1 MRAEMT
7 KLEDIRVGSQLTG
20 VVGDKV
26 VTAVAV
32 EWFGTYAL
40 TLTYRT
46 EDNAL
51 GETMLYRDMEPNLR
65 LVSSS
70 QWTFD
75 ADPSELKLVS
85 EAYRINLAHLFDPY
99 LAVRTSAID
108 PLPHQISAVY
118 QNMLPKMPLRY
129 VLADDPGAGK
139 TIMAGLLVKEM
150 LTRGDLRR
158 CLIVCPG
165 NLVEQWQDELYRKFG
180 LKFTIL
186 TNDLLEASV
195 TRNAFKEN
203 DLCIARL
210 DKLSRSEDVQALLKD
225 ATWDLVVVDEAHKMS
240 ATVFGGEVKYTKR
253 YQLGQLL
260 GETTENLL
268 LMTATPHNGK
278 PEDFQLF
285 MALIDR
291 DRFEGAHHRKQK
303 PRELTPPDAF
313 IHDVPENVFK
323 PDFDVSDV
331 MRRLVKEEL
340 LRFDGRP
347 LFPERRAQT
356 VTYTLSPAEA
366 DLYAMVTDYVT
377 EEFNRADRL
386 DGKRKNSVGFALT
399 ILQRRLASSP
409 EAIYQSLRRRR
420 ERLESRLLEVR
431 DQANGTGSYSTVF
444 NQFDE
449 DFDEDDYT
457 PEELEGIEDDVID
470 TASASA
476 TAAELEAEIATLKV
490 LERKANEVR
499 MSGEDRKWDELS
511 RLLQDNS
518 DMFGPDGRREKLIVF
533 TEHKDTLEYLAT
545 KMRQLLGSQDAVLT
559 IKGGMPRD
567 ERHKAEELF
576 KQDKNVRILV
586 ATDAA
591 GEGINLQRAH
601 LMVNYDLPWNPNR
614 IEQRFGR
621 VHRIGQ
627 TEVCHLW
634 NLVAKETRE
643 GQVFDRLF
651 QKLEEERTALGGRVF
666 DILGRVTFEDKPLR
680 ELLVEAI
687 RYGDRPDVR
696 DRLNQVVDSS
706 LDGDALRRLLEEYAL
721 TSDVM
726 DVHSV
731 MKIKED
737 MERMEARK
745 LEPHFIEAFF
755 VEAMRRLGGRMSERE
770 DGRYEVLEV
779 PFSVRSHDMRIGIAD
794 PVLRSYERICFEK
807 ERVQMPGGVTAD
819 LVCPGHPLLDATVS
833 VILEQSL
840 GTLRQGAVL
849 VDDDETADVPRFLF
863 YVESAIQDCTVLPDG
878 TKKTVSRAVHFV
890 EIDYDGNT
898 FDAGYAPYLDY
909 RPATEAER
917 ASMESVF
924 AEELGWLESD
934 PDKIATD
941 FAIRN
946 IIPEHIGEVR
956 TRTLAQ
962 VAKVQKA
969 VDTRL
974 RAEINYW
981 DFRAGELADR
991 EQAGKRNARLNS
1003 KQAERRANEL
1013 AERLKRRM
1021 DQLDRQKQLSP
1032 MPPRVVGG
1040 ALVVPASMLHGST
1053 AADLN
1058 GQSADAVAKRKTE
1071 LAAMD
1076 AIMSIERELGYAP
1089 GDVSEQRGIGYDILS
1104 RVPDDMRDGD
1114 DPVTR
1119 MIEVKGRIAGGDSIT
1134 LTKNEIL
1141 CALNKPECWLL
1152 AIVEVDGHTT
1162 KTTYLRRP
1170 ALRAPSFAENS
1181 VNYDMGRLIES
1192 AELVL
1197 ERTDTW
1203 Q

>member
-1 MRAEMT
+1 MT

-150 LTRGDLRR
+150 LARGDLKR
-158 CLIVCPG
+158 CFIVCPG

-210 DKLSRSEDVQALLKD
+210 DKLSRSDEVQALLKD
-225 ATWDLVVVDEAHKMS
+225 TSWDLVVVDEAHKMS

-291 DRFEGAHHRKQK
+291 DRFEGARHRKQK
-303 PRELTPPDAF
+303 PREFVPPDAL

-331 MRRLVKEEL
+331 MRRLVKEEI

-431 DQANGTGSYSTVF
+431 DQANGTGSYSTAF

-518 DMFGPDGRREKLIVF
+518 DMFGADGRREKLIVF

-545 KMRQLLGSQDAVLT
+545 KIRQLLGSQDAVLT

-567 ERHKAEELF
+567 DRHRAEELF

-706 LDGDALRRLLEEYAL
+706 LDGDALKRLLEEYAL

-770 DGRYEVLEV
+770 DGRYEVVEV
-779 PFSVRSHDMRIGIAD
+779 PFSVRSHDMHIGIAD

-807 ERVQMPGGVTAD
+807 ERVQVPGGVTAD

-849 VDDDETADVPRFLF
+849 VDDDETADAPRFLF
-863 YVESAIQDCTVLPDG
+863 YVENAIQDGTVLPDG

-956 TRTLAQ
+956 TRTLSQ

-1021 DQLDRQKQLSP
+1021 DQLERQKQLSP

-1040 ALVVPASMLHGST
+1040 ALVVPASMLHGSS
-1053 AADLN
+1053 AADPN
-1058 GQSADAVAKRKTE
+1058 GQSADAAAKRKTE

-1076 AIMSIERELGYAP
+1076 AVMAIERQLGYAP
-1089 GDVSEQRGIGYDILS
+1089 RDVSEQRGIGYDILS

-1192 AELVL
+1192 AEVVL

>member
-1 MRAEMT
+1 MT

-32 EWFGTYAL
+32 EWFGNYAL

-46 EDNAL
+46 EDNVL

-150 LTRGDLRR
+150 LARGDLKR

-225 ATWDLVVVDEAHKMS
+225 TTWDLVVVDEAHKMS

-291 DRFEGAHHRKQK
+291 DRFEGARHRKQK

-313 IHDVPENVFK
+313 THDVPENVFK

-366 DLYAMVTDYVT
+366 DLYALVTDYVT

-431 DQANGTGSYSTVF
+431 DQANGTGSYSTIF

-457 PEELEGIEDDVID
+457 PEELEGMEDDVID

-476 TAAELEAEIATLKV
+476 TAAELEAEIATLKL

-545 KMRQLLGSQDAVLT
+545 KIRQLLGSQDAVLT

-706 LDGDALRRLLEEYAL
+706 LDGDALKRLLEEYAL

-755 VEAMRRLGGRMSERE
+755 VEAMRRLGGRISERE

-807 ERVQMPGGVTAD
+807 ERVQIPGGVTAD

-849 VDDDETADVPRFLF
+849 VDDDETADTPRFLF
-863 YVESAIQDCTVLPDG
+863 YVESAIQDGTVLPDG

-917 ASMESVF
+917 ASMEAVF

-981 DFRAGELADR
+981 DYRAGELADR
-991 EQAGKRNARLNS
+991 EHAGKKNARLNS

-1013 AERLKRRM
+1013 AERLQRRM

-1040 ALVVPASMLHGST
+1040 ALVVPASMLHESAT
-1053 AADLN
+1053 ADPN
-1058 GQSADAVAKRKTE
+1058 GQSNDAATKRKTE

-1076 AIMSIERELGYAP
+1076 AIMAIERELGYAP
-1089 GDVSEQRGIGYDILS
+1089 RDVSEQRGIGYDILS

-1119 MIEVKGRIAGGDSIT
+1119 MVEVKGRIAGGDTIT

-1141 CALNKPECWLL
+1141 CGLNKPECWIL
-1152 AIVEVDGHTT
+1152 AIVEVDGRTT

-1192 AELVL
+1192 AEVVL

-1203 Q
+1203 L

>member
-1 MRAEMT
+1 
-7 KLEDIRVGSQLTG
+7 
-20 VVGDKV
+20 
-26 VTAVAV
+26 
-32 EWFGTYAL
+32 
-40 TLTYRT
+40 
-46 EDNAL
+46 
-51 GETMLYRDMEPNLR
+51 
-65 LVSSS
+65 
-70 QWTFD
+70 
-75 ADPSELKLVS
+75 
-85 EAYRINLAHLFDPY
+85 
-99 LAVRTSAID
+99 
-108 PLPHQISAVY
+108 
-118 QNMLPKMPLRY
+118 
-129 VLADDPGAGK
+129 
-139 TIMAGLLVKEM
+139 
-150 LTRGDLRR
+150 
-158 CLIVCPG
+158 
-165 NLVEQWQDELYRKFG
+165 
-180 LKFTIL
+180 
-186 TNDLLEASV
+186 
-195 TRNAFKEN
+195 
-203 DLCIARL
+203 
-210 DKLSRSEDVQALLKD
+210 
-225 ATWDLVVVDEAHKMS
+225 
-240 ATVFGGEVKYTKR
+240 
-253 YQLGQLL
+253 
-260 GETTENLL
+260 
-268 LMTATPHNGK
+268 
-278 PEDFQLF
+278 
-285 MALIDR
+285 
-291 DRFEGAHHRKQK
+291 
-303 PRELTPPDAF
+303 
-313 IHDVPENVFK
+313 
-323 PDFDVSDV
+323 
-331 MRRLVKEEL
+331 
-340 LRFDGRP
+340 
-347 LFPERRAQT
+347 
-356 VTYTLSPAEA
+356 
-366 DLYAMVTDYVT
+366 
-377 EEFNRADRL
+377 
-386 DGKRKNSVGFALT
+386 
-399 ILQRRLASSP
+399 
-409 EAIYQSLRRRR
+409 
-420 ERLESRLLEVR
+420 
-431 DQANGTGSYSTVF
+431 
-444 NQFDE
+444 
-449 DFDEDDYT
+449 
-457 PEELEGIEDDVID
+457 
-470 TASASA
+470 
-476 TAAELEAEIATLKV
+476 
-490 LERKANEVR
+490 
-499 MSGEDRKWDELS
+499 
-511 RLLQDNS
+511 
-518 DMFGPDGRREKLIVF
+518 MFGPDGRREKLIVF

-545 KMRQLLGSQDAVLT
+545 KIRQLLGSPDAVLT

-706 LDGDALRRLLEEYAL
+706 LDGDALKRLLEEYAL

-755 VEAMRRLGGRMSERE
+755 VEAMHRLGGRIAERE

-807 ERVQMPGGVTAD
+807 ERMQIPGCVTAD

-833 VILEQSL
+833 VVLEQSL

-849 VDDDETADVPRFLF
+849 VDDDETADTPRFLF
-863 YVESAIQDCTVLPDG
+863 YVESAIQDGTVLPDG

-909 RPATEAER
+909 RPATEAKR
-917 ASMESVF
+917 ASMESVY

-946 IIPEHIGEVR
+946 IIPSHIGEVR

-962 VAKVQKA
+962 VSKVQKA

-981 DFRAGELADR
+981 DYRAGELADR
-991 EQAGKRNARLNS
+991 EHAGKKNARLNS

-1013 AERLKRRM
+1013 AERLQRRM
-1021 DQLDRQKQLSP
+1021 DQLERQKQLSP

-1040 ALVVPASMLHGST
+1040 ALVVPASMLHPAPAT
-1053 AADLN
+1053 DPN
-1058 GQSADAVAKRKTE
+1058 GQSSDAAAKRKTE

-1076 AIMSIERELGYAP
+1076 AIMAIERELGYAP
-1089 GDVSEQRGIGYDILS
+1089 RDVSEQRGIGYDIIS
-1104 RVPDDMRDGD
+1104 RVPDNMRDGE

-1119 MIEVKGRIAGGDSIT
+1119 MVEVKGRIAGGDSVT

-1152 AIVEVDGHTT
+1152 AIVEVEGHTT

-1192 AELVL
+1192 AEVVL

>member
-1 MRAEMT
+1 MT

-32 EWFGTYAL
+32 EWFGNYAL

-46 EDNAL
+46 EDNVL

-150 LTRGDLRR
+150 LARGDLKR

-195 TRNAFKEN
+195 TRNAFKEH

-210 DKLSRSEDVQALLKD
+210 DKLSRSEDVQGLLKD
-225 ATWDLVVVDEAHKMS
+225 TTWDLVVVDEAHKMS

-291 DRFEGAHHRKQK
+291 DRFEGARHRKQK
-303 PRELTPPDAF
+303 PRELTPPDAL

-366 DLYAMVTDYVT
+366 ELYALVTDYVT

-545 KMRQLLGSQDAVLT
+545 KIRQLLGSQDAVLT

-651 QKLEEERTALGGRVF
+651 QKLEEERNALGGRVF

-706 LDGDALRRLLEEYAL
+706 LDGDALKRLLEEYAL

-755 VEAMRRLGGRMSERE
+755 VEAMRRLGGRISERE

-807 ERVQMPGGVTAD
+807 ERAQIPGGVTAD

-849 VDDDETADVPRFLF
+849 VDDDETADTPRFLF
-863 YVESAIQDCTVLPDG
+863 YVESAIQDGTVLPDG

-917 ASMESVF
+917 ASMEVVF

-946 IIPEHIGEVR
+946 IIPEHIDEVR

-981 DFRAGELADR
+981 DYRAGELADR
-991 EQAGKRNARLNS
+991 EHAGKKNARLNS

-1053 AADLN
+1053 VADPN
-1058 GQSADAVAKRKTE
+1058 GQSADAAVKRKTE

-1076 AIMSIERELGYAP
+1076 AIMAIERELGYAP
-1089 GDVSEQRGIGYDILS
+1089 RDVSEQRGIGYDILS

-1119 MIEVKGRIAGGDSIT
+1119 MVEVKGRVAGGDSIT

-1141 CALNKPECWLL
+1141 CGLNKPECWLL

-1192 AELVL
+1192 AEVVL

-1203 Q
+1203 L

>member
-1 MRAEMT
+1 MA
-7 KLEDIRVGSQLTG
+7 KLEDIRVGTQLTG

-32 EWFGTYAL
+32 EWFGNYAL

-46 EDNAL
+46 EDNIL
-51 GETMLYRDMEPNLR
+51 GDIMLYRDMEPNLK

-118 QNMLPKMPLRY
+118 ENMLPKMPLRY

-150 LTRGDLRR
+150 LARGDLKR

-195 TRNAFKEN
+195 TRNAFKEH

-210 DKLSRSEDVQALLKD
+210 DKLSRSEDVQGLLKD
-225 ATWDLVVVDEAHKMS
+225 TTWDLVVVDEAHKMS

-291 DRFEGAHHRKQK
+291 DRFEGARHRKQK
-303 PRELTPPDAF
+303 PRELVPPDAL

-377 EEFNRADRL
+377 DEFNRADRL

-431 DQANGTGSYSTVF
+431 DQASGTGSYSTVF

-518 DMFGPDGRREKLIVF
+518 DMFGADGRREKLIVF

-545 KMRQLLGSQDAVLT
+545 KIRQLLGSQDAVLT

-567 ERHKAEELF
+567 DRHRAEELF

-706 LDGDALRRLLEEYAL
+706 LDGDALKRLLEEYAL

-755 VEAMRRLGGRMSERE
+755 VEAMRRLGGRISERE
-770 DGRYEVLEV
+770 DGRYEVIEV
-779 PFSVRSHDMRIGIAD
+779 PFSVRSHDMHIGIAD
-794 PVLRSYERICFEK
+794 PVLRGYERICFEK

-863 YVESAIQDCTVLPDG
+863 YVESAIQDGTVLPDG

-956 TRTLAQ
+956 TRTLSQ

-1021 DQLDRQKQLSP
+1021 DQLECQKQLSP

-1040 ALVVPASMLHGST
+1040 ALVVPASMLHGSS
-1053 AADLN
+1053 AADPN
-1058 GQSADAVAKRKTE
+1058 GQSADAAAKRKTE

-1076 AIMSIERELGYAP
+1076 AIMAIERELGYAP
-1089 GDVSEQRGIGYDILS
+1089 RDVSEQRGIGYDILS

-1119 MIEVKGRIAGGDSIT
+1119 MIEAKGRIAGGDSIT

-1192 AELVL
+1192 AEVVL

>member
-1 MRAEMT
+1 MA

-32 EWFGTYAL
+32 EWFGNYAL

-46 EDNAL
+46 EDNVL
-51 GETMLYRDMEPNLR
+51 GDIMLYRDMEPNLR

-150 LTRGDLRR
+150 LARGDLKR

-210 DKLSRSEDVQALLKD
+210 DKLSRSDEVQALLRD
-225 ATWDLVVVDEAHKMS
+225 TTWDLVVVDEAHKMS

-291 DRFEGAHHRKQK
+291 DRFEGARHRKQK

-313 IHDVPENVFK
+313 IHDIPENALK

-431 DQANGTGSYSTVF
+431 DQANGTGSYSAVF

-457 PEELEGIEDDVID
+457 PEELEGMEDDVID

-476 TAAELEAEIATLKV
+476 TATELEAEIATLKV

-545 KMRQLLGSQDAVLT
+545 KIRQLLGSQDAVLT

-643 GQVFDRLF
+643 GQVFERLF

-706 LDGDALRRLLEEYAL
+706 LDGDALKRLLEEYAL

-755 VEAMRRLGGRMSERE
+755 VEAMHRLGGRIAERE

-807 ERVQMPGGVTAD
+807 ERMQVPGGVAAD

-833 VILEQSL
+833 VVLEQSL

-849 VDDDETADVPRFLF
+849 VDDDETADTPRFLF
-863 YVESAIQDCTVLPDG
+863 YVESATQDGTVLPDG

-946 IIPEHIGEVR
+946 IIPAHIGEVR
-956 TRTLAQ
+956 TRTLSQ
-962 VAKVQKA
+962 VSKVQRA

-981 DFRAGELADR
+981 DYRAGELADR
-991 EQAGKRNARLNS
+991 EHAGKKNARLNS

-1013 AERLKRRM
+1013 AERLRRRM
-1021 DQLDRQKQLSP
+1021 DQLERQKQLSP

-1040 ALVVPASMLHGST
+1040 ALVVPASMLHPAT
-1053 AADLN
+1053 ATDPN
-1058 GQSADAVAKRKTE
+1058 GQSADAAAKRKTE

-1076 AIMSIERELGYAP
+1076 AIMAIERELGYAP
-1089 GDVSEQRGIGYDILS
+1089 RDVSEQRGIGYDILS

-1119 MIEVKGRIAGGDSIT
+1119 MVEVKGRIAGGDSVT

-1152 AIVEVDGHTT
+1152 AIVEVEGHTT

-1192 AELVL
+1192 AEVVL

>member
-1 MRAEMT
+1 MT

-32 EWFGTYAL
+32 EWFGNYAL

-46 EDNAL
+46 EDNVL

-150 LTRGDLRR
+150 LARGDLKR

-225 ATWDLVVVDEAHKMS
+225 TTWDLVVVDEAHKMS

-291 DRFEGAHHRKQK
+291 DRFEGARHRKQK
-303 PRELTPPDAF
+303 PRELVPPDAL

-518 DMFGPDGRREKLIVF
+518 DMFGADGRREKLIVF

-545 KMRQLLGSQDAVLT
+545 KIRQLLGSQDAVLT

-567 ERHKAEELF
+567 ERHRAEELF

-706 LDGDALRRLLEEYAL
+706 LDGDALKRLLEEYAL

-755 VEAMRRLGGRMSERE
+755 VEAMRRLGGRISERE
-770 DGRYEVLEV
+770 NGRYEVIEV
-779 PFSVRSHDMRIGIAD
+779 PFSVRSHDMHIGIAD

-849 VDDDETADVPRFLF
+849 VDDDETADTPRFLF
-863 YVESAIQDCTVLPDG
+863 YVESAIQDGTVLPDG

-909 RPATEAER
+909 RPATEVER

-956 TRTLAQ
+956 ARTLAQ

-981 DFRAGELADR
+981 DYRAGELADR
-991 EQAGKRNARLNS
+991 EHAGKKNARLNS

-1040 ALVVPASMLHGST
+1040 ALVVPASMLHESAT
-1053 AADLN
+1053 TNPN
-1058 GQSADAVAKRKTE
+1058 GQSADAASKRKTE

-1076 AIMSIERELGYAP
+1076 TIMAIERELGYAP
-1089 GDVSEQRGIGYDILS
+1089 RDVSEQRGIGYDILS

-1119 MIEVKGRIAGGDSIT
+1119 MVEVKGRIAGADSIT

-1141 CALNKPECWLL
+1141 CGLNKPECWLL
-1152 AIVEVDGHTT
+1152 AIVEVDGRTT

-1192 AELVL
+1192 AEVVL

-1203 Q
+1203 L

>member
-1 MRAEMT
+1 MA
-7 KLEDIRVGSQLTG
+7 KLEDIRVGTQLTG

-32 EWFGTYAL
+32 EWFGNYAL

-46 EDNAL
+46 EDNVL
-51 GETMLYRDMEPNLR
+51 GDIMLYRDMEPSLR

-75 ADPSELKLVS
+75 ADPGELKLVS

-150 LTRGDLRR
+150 LARGDLKR

-225 ATWDLVVVDEAHKMS
+225 TTWDLVVVDEAHKMS
-240 ATVFGGEVKYTKR
+240 STVFGGEVKYTKR

-291 DRFEGAHHRKQK
+291 DRFEGARHRKQK

-366 DLYAMVTDYVT
+366 DLYALVTDYVT

-431 DQANGTGSYSTVF
+431 DQANGTGSYSTIF

-457 PEELEGIEDDVID
+457 PEELEGMEDDVID

-476 TAAELEAEIATLKV
+476 TAAELEAEIATLKL
-490 LERKANEVR
+490 LECKANEVR

-545 KMRQLLGSQDAVLT
+545 KIRQLLGSQDAVLT

-627 TEVCHLW
+627 TEVCHPW

-696 DRLNQVVDSS
+696 NRLNQVVDSS
-706 LDGDALRRLLEEYAL
+706 LDGDALKRLLEEYAL

-755 VEAMRRLGGRMSERE
+755 VEAMRRLGGRISERE

-807 ERVQMPGGVTAD
+807 ERVQIPGGVTAD

-849 VDDDETADVPRFLF
+849 VDDDETADTPRFLF
-863 YVESAIQDCTVLPDG
+863 YVESAIQDGTVLPDG

-917 ASMESVF
+917 ASMEAVF

-981 DFRAGELADR
+981 DYRAGELADR
-991 EQAGKRNARLNS
+991 EHAGKKNARLNS

-1013 AERLKRRM
+1013 AERLQRRM

-1040 ALVVPASMLHGST
+1040 ALVVPASMLHESAT
-1053 AADLN
+1053 ADPN
-1058 GQSADAVAKRKTE
+1058 GQSNDAATKRKTE

-1076 AIMSIERELGYAP
+1076 AIMAIESELGYAP
-1089 GDVSEQRGIGYDILS
+1089 RDVSEQRGIGYDILS

-1119 MIEVKGRIAGGDSIT
+1119 MVEVKGRIAGGDSIT

-1141 CALNKPECWLL
+1141 CGLNKPECWLL

-1192 AELVL
+1192 AEVVV

-1203 Q
+1203 L

>member
-1 MRAEMT
+1 MT

-32 EWFGTYAL
+32 EWFGNYAL

-46 EDNAL
+46 EDNVL

-150 LTRGDLRR
+150 LARGDLKR

-225 ATWDLVVVDEAHKMS
+225 TTWDLVVVDEAHKMS

-291 DRFEGAHHRKQK
+291 DRFEGARHRKQK

-366 DLYAMVTDYVT
+366 DLYALVTDYVT

-457 PEELEGIEDDVID
+457 PEELEGMEDDVID

-476 TAAELEAEIATLKV
+476 TAAELEAEIATLKL

-545 KMRQLLGSQDAVLT
+545 KIRQLLGSQDAVLT

-706 LDGDALRRLLEEYAL
+706 LDGDALKRLLEEYAL

-755 VEAMRRLGGRMSERE
+755 VEAMRRLGGRISERE

-807 ERVQMPGGVTAD
+807 ERVQIPGGVTAD

-840 GTLRQGAVL
+840 GTLRQGVVL
-849 VDDDETADVPRFLF
+849 VDDDETADTPRFLF
-863 YVESAIQDCTVLPDG
+863 YVESAIQDGTVLPDG

-917 ASMESVF
+917 ASMEAVF

-981 DFRAGELADR
+981 DYRAGELADR
-991 EQAGKRNARLNS
+991 EHAGKKNARLNS

-1013 AERLKRRM
+1013 AERLQRRM

-1040 ALVVPASMLHGST
+1040 ALVVPASMLHESAT
-1053 AADLN
+1053 ADPN
-1058 GQSADAVAKRKTE
+1058 GQSNDAATKRKTE

-1076 AIMSIERELGYAP
+1076 AIMAIERELGYAP
-1089 GDVSEQRGIGYDILS
+1089 RDVSEQRGIGYDILS

-1119 MIEVKGRIAGGDSIT
+1119 MVEVKGRIAGGDSIT

-1141 CALNKPECWLL
+1141 CGLNKPECWLL
-1152 AIVEVDGHTT
+1152 AIVEVDGRAT

-1192 AELVL
+1192 AEVVL

-1203 Q
+1203 L

>member
-1 MRAEMT
+1 MT
-7 KLEDIRVGSQLTG
+7 KLEDIRVGTQLTG
-20 VVGDKV
+20 VVGEKV

-32 EWFGTYAL
+32 EWFGNYAL

-46 EDNAL
+46 EDNVL

-65 LVSSS
+65 LVSAS

-150 LTRGDLRR
+150 LARGDLKR

-225 ATWDLVVVDEAHKMS
+225 TTWDLVVVDEAHKMS

-291 DRFEGAHHRKQK
+291 DRFEGARHRKQK
-303 PRELTPPDAF
+303 PRELTPPDAL

-356 VTYTLSPAEA
+356 VTYSLSPAEA

-457 PEELEGIEDDVID
+457 PEELEGMEDDVID

-476 TAAELEAEIATLKV
+476 TATELEAEIATLKV

-545 KMRQLLGSQDAVLT
+545 KIRQLLGSQDAVLT

-706 LDGDALRRLLEEYAL
+706 LDGDALKRLLEEYAL

-755 VEAMRRLGGRMSERE
+755 VEAMRRLGGRISERE
-770 DGRYEVLEV
+770 DGRYEVIEV
-779 PFSVRSHDMRIGIAD
+779 PFSVRSHDMHIGIAD

-863 YVESAIQDCTVLPDG
+863 YVESAIQDGTVLPDG

-1040 ALVVPASMLHGST
+1040 ALVAPASMLHGST
-1053 AADLN
+1053 AANLN
-1058 GQSADAVAKRKTE
+1058 GQSADTVAKRKTE

-1076 AIMSIERELGYAP
+1076 AIMAIERELGYAP
-1089 GDVSEQRGIGYDILS
+1089 KDVSEQRGIGYDILS
-1104 RVPDDMRDGD
+1104 RVPDSMRDGD

-1119 MIEVKGRIAGGDSIT
+1119 MVEVKGRIAGGDSIT

-1141 CALNKPECWLL
+1141 CGLNKPECWLL

-1192 AELVL
+1192 AEVVL

>member
-1 MRAEMT
+1 MT

-20 VVGDKV
+20 VVGEKV

-32 EWFGTYAL
+32 EWFGNYAL

-46 EDNAL
+46 EDNVL

-65 LVSSS
+65 LVSAS

-150 LTRGDLRR
+150 LARGDLKR

-225 ATWDLVVVDEAHKMS
+225 TTWDLVVVDEAHKMS

-291 DRFEGAHHRKQK
+291 DRFEGARHRKQK
-303 PRELTPPDAF
+303 PRELTPPDAL

-431 DQANGTGSYSTVF
+431 NQANGTGSYSTVF

-457 PEELEGIEDDVID
+457 PEELEGMEDDVID

-476 TAAELEAEIATLKV
+476 TATELEAEIATLKV

-545 KMRQLLGSQDAVLT
+545 KIRQLLGSQDAVLT

-706 LDGDALRRLLEEYAL
+706 LDSDALKRLLEEYAL

-755 VEAMRRLGGRMSERE
+755 VEAMRRLGGRISERE
-770 DGRYEVLEV
+770 VGRYEVLEV

-807 ERVQMPGGVTAD
+807 ERVQVPGGVAAD

-849 VDDDETADVPRFLF
+849 VDDDETADTPRFLF
-863 YVESAIQDCTVLPDG
+863 YVESAIQDGTVLPDG

-917 ASMESVF
+917 TSMEAVF

-946 IIPEHIGEVR
+946 IIPEHIDEVR

-981 DFRAGELADR
+981 DYRAGELADR
-991 EQAGKRNARLNS
+991 EHAGKKNARLNS

-1040 ALVVPASMLHGST
+1040 ALVVPASMLHESAT
-1053 AADLN
+1053 TNPN
-1058 GQSADAVAKRKTE
+1058 GQSADAASKRKTE

-1076 AIMSIERELGYAP
+1076 AIMAIERELGYAP
-1089 GDVSEQRGIGYDILS
+1089 RDVSEQRGIGYDILS
-1104 RVPDDMRDGD
+1104 RVPDNMRDGD

-1119 MIEVKGRIAGGDSIT
+1119 MVEVKGRIAGGDSIT

-1141 CALNKPECWLL
+1141 CGLNKPECWLL
-1152 AIVEVDGHTT
+1152 AIVEVDGRTT

-1192 AELVL
+1192 AEVVL

-1203 Q
+1203 L

>member
-1 MRAEMT
+1 MA
-7 KLEDIRVGSQLTG
+7 KLEDIRVGTQLTG

-32 EWFGTYAL
+32 EWFGNYAL

-46 EDNAL
+46 EDNIL
-51 GETMLYRDMEPNLR
+51 GDIMLYRDMEPNLK

-118 QNMLPKMPLRY
+118 ENMLPKMPLRY

-150 LTRGDLRR
+150 LARGDLKR

-195 TRNAFKEN
+195 TRNALKEH

-210 DKLSRSEDVQALLKD
+210 DKLSRSEDVQGLLKD
-225 ATWDLVVVDEAHKMS
+225 TTWDLVVVDEAHKMS

-291 DRFEGAHHRKQK
+291 DRFEGARHRKQK
-303 PRELTPPDAF
+303 PRELTPPDAL
-313 IHDVPENVFK
+313 IHDVPENFFK

-518 DMFGPDGRREKLIVF
+518 DMFGADGRREKLIVF

-545 KMRQLLGSQDAVLT
+545 KIRQLLGSQDAVLT

-567 ERHKAEELF
+567 DRHRAEELF

-706 LDGDALRRLLEEYAL
+706 LDGDALKRLLEEYAL

-755 VEAMRRLGGRMSERE
+755 VEAMRRLGGRISERE
-770 DGRYEVLEV
+770 DGRYEVIEV
-779 PFSVRSHDMRIGIAD
+779 PFSVRSHDMHIGIAD

-863 YVESAIQDCTVLPDG
+863 YVESAIQDGTVLPDG

-956 TRTLAQ
+956 TRTLSQ

-1021 DQLDRQKQLSP
+1021 DQLECQKQLSP

-1040 ALVVPASMLHGST
+1040 ALVVPASMLHGSS
-1053 AADLN
+1053 AADPN
-1058 GQSADAVAKRKTE
+1058 GQSADAAAKRKTE

-1076 AIMSIERELGYAP
+1076 AIMAIERELGYAP
-1089 GDVSEQRGIGYDILS
+1089 RDVSEQRGIGYDILS

-1119 MIEVKGRIAGGDSIT
+1119 MIEAKGRIAGGDSIT

-1192 AELVL
+1192 AEVVL

>member
-1 MRAEMT
+1 MA
-7 KLEDIRVGSQLTG
+7 KLEDIRVGTQLTG

-32 EWFGTYAL
+32 EWFGNYAL

-46 EDNAL
+46 EDNIL
-51 GETMLYRDMEPNLR
+51 GDIMLYRDMEPNLK

-118 QNMLPKMPLRY
+118 ENMLPKMPLRY

-150 LTRGDLRR
+150 LARGDLKR

-195 TRNAFKEN
+195 TRNAFKEH

-210 DKLSRSEDVQALLKD
+210 DKLSRSEDVQGLLKD
-225 ATWDLVVVDEAHKMS
+225 TTWDLVVVDEAHKMS

-285 MALIDR
+285 MALLDR
-291 DRFEGAHHRKQK
+291 DRFEGARHRKRK
-303 PRELTPPDAF
+303 PRELTPPDAL

-409 EAIYQSLRRRR
+409 EAIYQSLHRRR

-518 DMFGPDGRREKLIVF
+518 DMFGADGRREKLIVF

-545 KMRQLLGSQDAVLT
+545 KIRQLLGSQDAVLT

-706 LDGDALRRLLEEYAL
+706 LDGDALKRLLEEYAL

-755 VEAMRRLGGRMSERE
+755 VEAMRRLGGRISERE

-807 ERVQMPGGVTAD
+807 ERVQIPGGVTAD

-849 VDDDETADVPRFLF
+849 VDDDETADTPRFLF
-863 YVESAIQDCTVLPDG
+863 YVESAIQDGTVLPDG

-917 ASMESVF
+917 ASMEAVF

-981 DFRAGELADR
+981 DYRAGELADR
-991 EQAGKRNARLNS
+991 EHAGKKNARLNS

-1013 AERLKRRM
+1013 AERLQRRM
-1021 DQLDRQKQLSP
+1021 NQLDRQKQLSP

-1040 ALVVPASMLHGST
+1040 ALVVPASMLHESAT
-1053 AADLN
+1053 ADPN
-1058 GQSADAVAKRKTE
+1058 GQSNDAATKRKTE

-1076 AIMSIERELGYAP
+1076 AIMAIERELGYAP
-1089 GDVSEQRGIGYDILS
+1089 RDVSEQRGIGYDILS

-1119 MIEVKGRIAGGDSIT
+1119 MVEVKGRIAGGDTIT

-1141 CALNKPECWLL
+1141 CGLNKPECWLL
-1152 AIVEVDGHTT
+1152 TIVEVDGRTT

-1192 AELVL
+1192 AEVVL

-1203 Q
+1203 L

>member
-1 MRAEMT
+1 MA

-32 EWFGTYAL
+32 EWFGNYAL

-46 EDNAL
+46 EDNVL
-51 GETMLYRDMEPNLR
+51 GDIMLYRDMEPNLR

-150 LTRGDLRR
+150 LARGDLKR

-210 DKLSRSEDVQALLKD
+210 DKLSRSDEVQALLRD
-225 ATWDLVVVDEAHKMS
+225 TTWDLVVVDEAHKMS

-291 DRFEGAHHRKQK
+291 DRFEGARHRKQK

-313 IHDVPENVFK
+313 IHDIPENALK

-431 DQANGTGSYSTVF
+431 DQANGTGSYSAVF

-457 PEELEGIEDDVID
+457 PEELEGMEDDVID

-476 TAAELEAEIATLKV
+476 TATELEAEIATLKV

-545 KMRQLLGSQDAVLT
+545 KIRQLLGSQDAVLT

-643 GQVFDRLF
+643 GQVFERLF

-706 LDGDALRRLLEEYAL
+706 LDGDALKRLLEEYAL

-755 VEAMRRLGGRMSERE
+755 VEAMHRLGGRIAERE

-807 ERVQMPGGVTAD
+807 ERMQVPGGVAAD

-833 VILEQSL
+833 VVLEQSL

-849 VDDDETADVPRFLF
+849 VDDDETADTPRFLF
-863 YVESAIQDCTVLPDG
+863 YVESAIQDGTVLPDG

-946 IIPEHIGEVR
+946 IIPAHIGEVR
-956 TRTLAQ
+956 TRTLSQ
-962 VAKVQKA
+962 VSKVQRA

-981 DFRAGELADR
+981 DYRAGELADR
-991 EQAGKRNARLNS
+991 EHAGKKNARLNS

-1013 AERLKRRM
+1013 AERLRRRM
-1021 DQLDRQKQLSP
+1021 DQLERQKQLSP

-1040 ALVVPASMLHGST
+1040 ALVVPASMLHPAT
-1053 AADLN
+1053 ATDPN
-1058 GQSADAVAKRKTE
+1058 GQSADAAAKRKTE

-1076 AIMSIERELGYAP
+1076 AIMAIERELGYAP
-1089 GDVSEQRGIGYDILS
+1089 RDVSEQRGIGYDILS

-1119 MIEVKGRIAGGDSIT
+1119 MVEVKGRIAGGDSVT

-1152 AIVEVDGHTT
+1152 AIVEVEGHTT

-1192 AELVL
+1192 AEVVL

>member
-1 MRAEMT
+1 MA

-32 EWFGTYAL
+32 EWFGNYAL

-46 EDNAL
+46 EDNVL
-51 GETMLYRDMEPNLR
+51 GDIMLYRDMEPNLR

-150 LTRGDLRR
+150 LARGDLKR

-210 DKLSRSEDVQALLKD
+210 DKLSRSDEVQALLRD
-225 ATWDLVVVDEAHKMS
+225 TTWDLVVVDEAHKMS

-291 DRFEGAHHRKQK
+291 DRFEGARHHKQK
-303 PRELTPPDAF
+303 QRELTPPDAL

-431 DQANGTGSYSTVF
+431 DQANGTGSYSAVF

-457 PEELEGIEDDVID
+457 PEELEGMEGDVID

-476 TAAELEAEIATLKV
+476 TATELEAEIATLKV

-545 KMRQLLGSQDAVLT
+545 KIRQLLGSPDVVLT

-567 ERHKAEELF
+567 GRHKAEELF
-576 KQDKNVRILV
+576 KQDKNARILV

-696 DRLNQVVDSS
+696 DRLNHVVDSS
-706 LDGDALRRLLEEYAL
+706 LDGDALKRLLEEYVL

-755 VEAMRRLGGRMSERE
+755 VEAMHRLGGRIAERE

-779 PFSVRSHDMRIGIAD
+779 PFGVRSHDMRIGVAD

-807 ERVQMPGGVTAD
+807 ERMQVPGGVTAD

-833 VILEQSL
+833 VVLEQSL

-849 VDDDETADVPRFLF
+849 VDDDEMADTPRFLF
-863 YVESAIQDCTVLPDG
+863 YVESAIQDGTVLPDG

-917 ASMESVF
+917 VQMEGVF
-924 AEELGWLESD
+924 VEELGWLESD

-946 IIPEHIGEVR
+946 IIPAHIGEVR
-956 TRTLAQ
+956 TRTHSQLN
-962 VAKVQKA
+962 KVQKA

-981 DFRAGELADR
+981 DYRAGELADR
-991 EQAGKRNARLNS
+991 EHAGKKNACLNS

-1013 AERLKRRM
+1013 AERLQRRM
-1021 DQLDRQKQLSP
+1021 DYLERQKQLSP

-1040 ALVVPASMLHGST
+1040 ALVVPASMLHPAS
-1053 AADLN
+1053 AADPN
-1058 GQSADAVAKRKTE
+1058 GQSADAAAKRKTE

-1076 AIMSIERELGYAP
+1076 AIMAIERELGYAP
-1089 GDVSEQRGIGYDILS
+1089 RDVSEQRGIGYDILS

-1114 DPVTR
+1114 DPVIR
-1119 MIEVKGRIAGGDSIT
+1119 MVEVKGRITGGDSVT

-1152 AIVEVDGHTT
+1152 AIVEVEGHTT

-1192 AELVL
+1192 AEVVL

-1203 Q
+1203 L

>member
-1 MRAEMT
+1 MT

-32 EWFGTYAL
+32 EWFGNYAL

-46 EDNAL
+46 EDNVL

-150 LTRGDLRR
+150 LARGDLKR

-225 ATWDLVVVDEAHKMS
+225 TTWDLVVVDEAHKMS

-291 DRFEGAHHRKQK
+291 DRFEGARHRKQK

-313 IHDVPENVFK
+313 THDVPENVFK

-366 DLYAMVTDYVT
+366 DLYALVTDYVT

-431 DQANGTGSYSTVF
+431 DQANGTGSYSTIF

-457 PEELEGIEDDVID
+457 PEELEGMEDDVID

-476 TAAELEAEIATLKV
+476 TAAELEAEIATLKL

-545 KMRQLLGSQDAVLT
+545 KIRQLLGSQDAVLT

-687 RYGDRPDVR
+687 R
-696 DRLNQVVDSS
+696 
-706 LDGDALRRLLEEYAL
+706 
-721 TSDVM
+721 
-726 DVHSV
+726 
-731 MKIKED
+731 
-737 MERMEARK
+737 
-745 LEPHFIEAFF
+745 
-755 VEAMRRLGGRMSERE
+755 
-770 DGRYEVLEV
+770 
-779 PFSVRSHDMRIGIAD
+779 
-794 PVLRSYERICFEK
+794 
-807 ERVQMPGGVTAD
+807 
-819 LVCPGHPLLDATVS
+819 
-833 VILEQSL
+833 
-840 GTLRQGAVL
+840 
-849 VDDDETADVPRFLF
+849 
-863 YVESAIQDCTVLPDG
+863 
-878 TKKTVSRAVHFV
+878 
-890 EIDYDGNT
+890 
-898 FDAGYAPYLDY
+898 
-909 RPATEAER
+909 
-917 ASMESVF
+917 
-924 AEELGWLESD
+924 
-934 PDKIATD
+934 
-941 FAIRN
+941 
-946 IIPEHIGEVR
+946 
-956 TRTLAQ
+956 
-962 VAKVQKA
+962 
-969 VDTRL
+969 
-974 RAEINYW
+974 
-981 DFRAGELADR
+981 
-991 EQAGKRNARLNS
+991 
-1003 KQAERRANEL
+1003 
-1013 AERLKRRM
+1013 
-1021 DQLDRQKQLSP
+1021 
-1032 MPPRVVGG
+1032 
-1040 ALVVPASMLHGST
+1040 
-1053 AADLN
+1053 
-1058 GQSADAVAKRKTE
+1058 
-1071 LAAMD
+1071 
-1076 AIMSIERELGYAP
+1076 
-1089 GDVSEQRGIGYDILS
+1089 
-1104 RVPDDMRDGD
+1104 
-1114 DPVTR
+1114 
-1119 MIEVKGRIAGGDSIT
+1119 
-1134 LTKNEIL
+1134 
-1141 CALNKPECWLL
+1141 
-1152 AIVEVDGHTT
+1152 
-1162 KTTYLRRP
+1162 
-1170 ALRAPSFAENS
+1170 
-1181 VNYDMGRLIES
+1181 
-1192 AELVL
+1192 
-1197 ERTDTW
+1197 
-1203 Q
+1203 

>member
-1 MRAEMT
+1 MT

-32 EWFGTYAL
+32 EWFGNYAL

-46 EDNAL
+46 EDNVL

-99 LAVRTSAID
+99 LAVRTSAIN

-150 LTRGDLRR
+150 LARGDLKR

-225 ATWDLVVVDEAHKMS
+225 TTWDLVVVDEAHKMS

-291 DRFEGAHHRKQK
+291 DRFEGARHRKQK

-518 DMFGPDGRREKLIVF
+518 DMFGADGRREKLIVF

-545 KMRQLLGSQDAVLT
+545 KIRQLLGSQDAVLT

-706 LDGDALRRLLEEYAL
+706 LDGDALKRLLEEYAL

-755 VEAMRRLGGRMSERE
+755 VEAMRRLGGRISERE

-807 ERVQMPGGVTAD
+807 ERVQIPGGVTAD

-849 VDDDETADVPRFLF
+849 VDDDETADTPRFLF
-863 YVESAIQDCTVLPDG
+863 YVESAIQDGTVLPDG

-917 ASMESVF
+917 ASMEAVF

-981 DFRAGELADR
+981 DYRAGELADR
-991 EQAGKRNARLNS
+991 EHAGKKNARLNS

-1013 AERLKRRM
+1013 AERLQRRM

-1040 ALVVPASMLHGST
+1040 ALVVPASMLHESAT
-1053 AADLN
+1053 ADPN
-1058 GQSADAVAKRKTE
+1058 GQSNDAATKRKTE

-1076 AIMSIERELGYAP
+1076 AIMAIESELGYAP
-1089 GDVSEQRGIGYDILS
+1089 RDVSEQRGIGYDILS

-1119 MIEVKGRIAGGDSIT
+1119 MVEVKGRIAGGDSIT

-1141 CALNKPECWLL
+1141 CGLNKPECWLL

-1192 AELVL
+1192 AEVVL

-1203 Q
+1203 L

>member
-1 MRAEMT
+1 MT

-20 VVGDKV
+20 VVGDRV

-32 EWFGTYAL
+32 EWFGNYAL

-46 EDNAL
+46 EDNVL

-150 LTRGDLRR
+150 LARGDLKR

-225 ATWDLVVVDEAHKMS
+225 TTWDLVVVDEAHKMS

-291 DRFEGAHHRKQK
+291 DRFEGARHRKQK

-313 IHDVPENVFK
+313 THDVPENVFK

-366 DLYAMVTDYVT
+366 DLYALVTDYVT

-431 DQANGTGSYSTVF
+431 DQANGTGSYSTIF

-457 PEELEGIEDDVID
+457 PEELEGMEDDVID

-476 TAAELEAEIATLKV
+476 TAAELEAEIATLKL

-545 KMRQLLGSQDAVLT
+545 KIRQLLGSQDAVLT

-706 LDGDALRRLLEEYAL
+706 LDGDALKRLLEEYAL

-755 VEAMRRLGGRMSERE
+755 VEAMRRLGGRISERE

-807 ERVQMPGGVTAD
+807 ERVQIPGGVTAD

-849 VDDDETADVPRFLF
+849 VDDDETADTPRFLF
-863 YVESAIQDCTVLPDG
+863 YVESAIQDGTVLPDG

-917 ASMESVF
+917 ASMEAVF

-981 DFRAGELADR
+981 DYRAGELADR
-991 EQAGKRNARLNS
+991 EHAGKKNARLNS

-1013 AERLKRRM
+1013 AERLQRRM

-1040 ALVVPASMLHGST
+1040 ALVVPASMLHESAT
-1053 AADLN
+1053 ADPN
-1058 GQSADAVAKRKTE
+1058 GQSNDAATKRKTE

-1076 AIMSIERELGYAP
+1076 AIERELGYAP
-1089 GDVSEQRGIGYDILS
+1089 RDVSEQRGIGYDILS

-1119 MIEVKGRIAGGDSIT
+1119 MVEVKGRIAGGDTIT

-1141 CALNKPECWLL
+1141 CGLNKPECWIL
-1152 AIVEVDGHTT
+1152 AIVEVDGRTT

-1192 AELVL
+1192 AEVVL

-1203 Q
+1203 L